1 MYSYICGGSYG
12 TYFDYRWK
20 WLRKNVIGTKLAKK
34 LELPLIHLDV
44 LYWRDNWEN
53 ASEDEFDELL
63 MKELSK
69 PTWIIDGNMSRSIP
83 LRLKYCDTVIYMDFS
98 RIMCVYGAVIRVVKN
113 YGKSR
118 FDMGGYCPE
127 KFNKEK
133 VEFIKT
139 IWSQDKRK
147 RKLFYDMLNNES
159 TVNKIVLKNRWQVNE
174 FLRRL

>member
-1 MYSYICGGSYG
+1 MERILIIGGNGCGK
-12 TYFDYRWK
+12 TT
-20 WLRKNVIGTKLAKK
+20 LAQKLALK

-44 LYWRDNWEN
+44 LYWRDNWKN
-53 ASEDEFDELL
+53 ASKDEFDELL

-69 PTWIIDGNMSRSIP
+69 PKWIIDGNMNRSIP

-98 RIMCVYGAVIRVVKN
+98 RTMCVYGAIKRVVKN

-133 VEFIKT
+133 IEFIKS
-139 IWSQDKRK
+139 IWNHDKTNRK
-147 RKLFYDMLNNES
+147 RFYDMLNNES
-159 TVNKIVLKNRWQVNE
+159 AVNKIVLKNRRQVNK
-174 FLRRL
+174 FLRRF